1 MNSASAGASN
11 MPIHGRNHPVVS
23 ASARDMIDRPSQEG
37 GSVLSTAKSYLD
49 LYRDPTIARNTS
61 RSDFRNG
68 DLMHYVDP
76 VGLYIIT
83 QPNDKARLR
92 PLVRIVVNMIVRI
105 LADKTDFEKERATH
119 A

>member
-1 MNSASAGASN
+1 MNAAWAGASN
-11 MPIHGRNHPVVS
+11 MPSPGRNHPVVS

-49 LYRDPTIARNTS
+49 LYRHPTIARNTS

-83 QPNDKARLR
+83 QPNDKTRFR
-92 PLVRIVVNMIVRI
+92 PLVRIVVNIIVR
-105 LADKTDFEKERATH
+105 LLPVKMDF
-119 A
+119 